1 MLSHQY
7 GGFHQSGVPRKL
19 STPFFETP
27 MAIVTTGHHFYVG
40 CCMDVTHSNDNLWY
54 FIIAMAAMAGTW
66 DTDDTVENHGH
77 IT

>member
-1 MLSHQY
+1 
-7 GGFHQSGVPRKL
+7 
-19 STPFFETP
+19 